1 MKMRKIIIFH
11 SFAFSAIYGTQYK
24 IWDMHYCCLMRL
36 SLFTRIKEV
45 LCHLHTIGKWRKSFV
60 RYNMRFC
67 KIEDWNLIYIVTM
80 SSLRDYMIRISFLCN
95 AHTLLK
101 RKYKYK
107 VIRSYLRLDFTP
119 ETWKPLFS
127 TKPKTCIRVY
137 NVTYKTIL
145 RQIQTWIVLM
155 YFVTQ
160 I

>member
-1 MKMRKIIIFH
+1 MFSKWTSFRKHYNEKIRKIIIFH
-11 SFAFSAIYGTQYK
+11 SFAFSEIYGTQYK

-67 KIEDWNLIYIVTM
+67 KIEDWNRIYIVTM

-107 VIRSYLRLDFTP
+107 VIRSYLRLDFHSGKH
-119 ETWKPLFS
+119 ENHFS
-127 TKPKTCIRVY
+127 
-137 NVTYKTIL
+137 
-145 RQIQTWIVLM
+145 RQNQKLV
-155 YFVTQ
+155 
-160 I
+160 